1 MEDYL
6 MIERTVKR
14 DIHCPVCGKVLC
26 RAKDESEVDI
36 HCDRCNSDIIA
47 TVIGGMIS
55 TMEDRRN
62 RISQRQG
69 AVSVSVVKENRK
81 GSEKV
86 GGSRC
91 LNTMAM

>member
-1 MEDYL
+1 

-62 RISQRQG
+62 QLPKRQG
-69 AVSVSVVKENRK
+69 AVSVSVMKENK
-81 GSEKV
+81 K
-86 GGSRC
+86 SRC